1 LIVEDD
7 AFLSFIEETIVSRL
21 GYEVVGTA
29 TSGEEALKQAEKL
42 NPDILLVDVQLDG
55 EMDGIQTVM
64 KLRERQFNNPVI
76 FISGTSEN
84 SIIEN
89 AKKISYTDYLVKPI
103 DLSMLEGPL
112 KKAEKSRAKP
122 YNAA

>member
-1 LIVEDD
+1 MMWCVVIL
-7 AFLSFIEETIVSRL
+7 FFFSSRRRHTRCGRDWSSDVCSSDL
-21 GYEVVGTA
+21 
-29 TSGEEALKQAEKL
+29 EKL
-42 NPDILLVDVQLDG
+42 NPDMSLVDVQLNG
-55 EMDGIQTVM
+55 EMDGIQTVK

-84 SIIEN
+84 SVIEQ

-112 KKAEKSRAKP
+112 KKAEKGRAKP